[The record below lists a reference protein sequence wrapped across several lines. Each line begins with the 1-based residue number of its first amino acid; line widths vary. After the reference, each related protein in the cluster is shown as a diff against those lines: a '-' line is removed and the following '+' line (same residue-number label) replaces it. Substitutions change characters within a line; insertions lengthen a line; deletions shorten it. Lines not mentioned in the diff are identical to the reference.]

1 MTESVKELPRKIG
14 LARVST
20 EDQNCDLQINALKA
34 FGCDRVFQED
44 GVSGGIHPHDRE
56 GFQKAMACLR
66 EGDIFAV
73 WKMDRLG
80 RSLKGIIDTVDGL
93 RDRGIQFVSLTEN
106 IDTSTATGRAF
117 WQFIGL
123 MAELERG
130 LIRERTKEGLLAA
143 RLKGQRLGR
152 PFRLNDKQI
161 KTAFGEMMS
170 TQTPVSDIAYNLG
183 VSRQTLKRG
192 FSRLGLVA

>member
-1 MTESVKELPRKIG
+1 MTATLKISGRKIG

-34 FGCDRVFQED
+34 FGCETIFQED
-44 GVSGGIHPHDRE
+44 GVSGGIHPHERE
-56 GFQKAMACLR
+56 EFQKAKACLR

-93 RDRGIQFVSLTEN
+93 RDSGIQFVSLTEN
-106 IDTSTATGRAF
+106 IDTTTATGRAF

-123 MAELERG
+123 MAELERE

-143 RLKGQRLGR
+143 RRRGQRLGR
-152 PFRLNDKQI
+152 PFTLNDTQI
-161 KTAFGEMMS
+161 IKAFGTMNS
-170 TQTPVSDIAYNLG
+170 QFATVNDLAYDLG
-183 VSRQTLKRG
+183 VSRQTLRRG
-192 FSRLGLVA
+192 FDRLGLAT

>member
-1 MTESVKELPRKIG
+1 MSVTPKTHIRKIG

-20 EDQNCDLQINALKA
+20 EDQNCDMQINALKA
-34 FGCDRVFQED
+34 FGCERIFRED
-44 GVSGGIHPHDRE
+44 GVSGGIHPYERAE
-56 GFQKAMACLR
+56 FQKAMSYLR

-93 RDRGIQFVSLTEN
+93 RDSGIQFVSLTEN
-106 IDTSTATGRAF
+106 VDTTTATGRAF

-123 MAELERG
+123 MAELERE

-143 RLKGQRLGR
+143 RQRGVKLGR
-152 PFRLNDKQI
+152 KYKLTDRQI
-161 KTAFGEMMS
+161 IQAYES
-170 TQTPVSDIAYNLG
+170 LENRRVSIPDIAYTLG
-183 VSRQTLKRG
+183 VSRQTLQRG
-192 FSRLGLVA
+192 FARMQLA

>member
-1 MTESVKELPRKIG
+1 MTAAVKNYVRKIG

-20 EDQNCDLQINALKA
+20 DDQNCDLQINALKA
-34 FGCDRVFQED
+34 FGCEKIFQED

-56 GFQKAMACLR
+56 EFQKAKACLSQ
-66 EGDIFAV
+66 GDVFAV

-93 RDRGIQFVSLTEN
+93 RDGGIQFVSLTEN
-106 IDTSTATGRAF
+106 IDTTTATGRAF

-123 MAELERG
+123 MAELERE

-143 RLKGQRLGR
+143 RQRGQRLGR
-152 PFRLNDKQI
+152 PFTLSDTQI
-161 KTAFGEMMS
+161 MQAFGTMTSQCISMN
-170 TQTPVSDIAYNLG
+170 DIAYDLG
-183 VSRQTLKRG
+183 VSRQTLRRG
-192 FSRLGLVA
+192 FDRLGLIA